1 MFRFFWFAL
10 LAAALPATAQPP
22 VHDLVRI
29 EGGTFLMGDQF
40 NDEPGN
46 NAERPV
52 HSVAVSTFY
61 LDKTEVSFEAYDAF
75 CLATGRDT
83 LPAQGWGRG
92 RQPVFNVSWYDA
104 VLYCNWR
111 STVDGYTPVYTIDSS
126 AVKPLPGENAPPL
139 RWQVSADWTANGYR
153 LPTEAEWEYAARQ
166 RGQKVRFGDGR
177 NTADPARIN
186 FDGNLDPTSY
196 SKEGIDRQQTVPVG
210 SLNAPNALGLHDMSG
225 NVWEWCWD
233 WYGSYPASA
242 HTNPRGADSGSDRV
256 GRGGSWSYVPAVV
269 RAASRGGGSPGGG
282 SNVLGFRLARSATRP
297 AKG

>member
-83 LPAQGWGRG
+83 LPAHGWGRG

-153 LPTEAEWEYAARQ
+153 LPTEAEWEYAARAL
-166 RGQKVRFGDGR
+166 DGR
-177 NTADPARIN
+177 GGAKIRFATGADTISPASAN
-186 FDGNLDPTSY
+186 YNP
-196 SKEGIDRQQTVPVG
+196 
-210 SLNAPNALGLHDMSG
+210 NAPEKPYYQPGPYRRRTVGANDMQANSLGLRHMSG

-233 WYGSYPASA
+233 WFNKSWYAQSEGAA
-242 HTNPRGADSGSDRV
+242 DPRGPDFGHFRIC
-256 GRGGSWSYVPAVV
+256 RGGSFNMPPAFC
-269 RAASRGGGSPGGG
+269 RAANR
-282 SNVLGFRLARSATRP
+282 
-297 AKG
+297 